1 MSISIKGMERVLGH
15 VAPVAVLGWLLS
27 ACGAST
33 DEPSPGEVRD
43 ALSEGEYYYLRC
55 NATGW
60 AVDDRSR
67 LEPSYEERVY
77 TRTFEVTDPAL
88 VQNGDQ
94 CSLTRTNQ
102 YNGWGT
108 QQTHY
113 GIPSVAAPLEVP
125 GEATYIES
133 TAPFAVRYP
142 ATGKYRARVS
152 SKFASLELVPAG
164 SIAFDV
170 TGETLMAAHE
180 SASAFSD
187 WDQDGDLDLLITGA
201 VGSQCVPGVGCWS
214 ITGIAAYQNDQGSFA
229 DVTLPGAPLLAVHG
243 GDLKWADYDHDGRP
257 DLYLS
262 GIRGAA
268 SAAWLNRIYHNT
280 EAGFEVVY
288 DHPAQGL
295 ARGEGDW
302 ADYDLDGD
310 VDLVYCGENVLGQ
323 PATVLLENQ
332 GGAFVPHLSAFEA
345 LTRCAVSWGDYDSDG
360 DPDLFLAG
368 QSHAVGDVTRVYRND
383 GGQLVDVGGTF
394 PGVRDGHGAWGDF
407 DGDGDLD
414 LAIVGESFSVVDGS
428 WSAYAEIYQNSSG
441 SLVRHPFEAGVGYAR
456 GDVLWADADNDGDL
470 DLFAM
475 GIDSSG
481 FEPAL
486 ARWYENVSGTFSG
499 ERFVA
504 LPGLGYGD
512 ADTADF
518 DGDGDLDL
526 LLTGARFEPFQRE
539 TVLYRNVGAA
549 LSLPLP

>member
-1 MSISIKGMERVLGH
+1 MSWINGRDRSLGRVAH
-15 VAPVAVLGWLLS
+15 VAVLGWLLS
-27 ACGAST
+27 ACSADAG
-33 DEPSPGEVRD
+33 EPSVGEALG
-43 ALSEGEYYYLRC
+43 ALSEGDYYYLRC

-67 LEPSYEERVY
+67 LESSYEERVY
-77 TRTFEVTDPAL
+77 TRTVEVTDPVL

-94 CSLTRTNQ
+94 CTVTRTNQ

-113 GIPSVAAPLEVP
+113 GIAPVAQPLVVP

-133 TAPFAVRYP
+133 SAPFSVRYP
-142 ATGKYRARVS
+142 AIGKYRARLN
-152 SKFASLELVPAG
+152 SKFSSLELVPAG
-164 SIAFDV
+164 SIAFEA
-170 TGETLMAAHE
+170 TGDTLMQAHE
-180 SASAFSD
+180 SASDFSD

-201 VGSQCVPGVGCWS
+201 VDSQCVPGVGCWS
-214 ITGIAAYQNDQGSFA
+214 ITDIAAYQNDQGTFA
-229 DVTLPGAPLLAVHG
+229 EVTLPGAPLLAVHA
-243 GDLKWADYDHDGRP
+243 GDLKWSDYDHDGRP

-268 SAAWLNRIYHNT
+268 SSAWLNRIYHNT
-280 EAGFEVVY
+280 ETGFEVVY
-288 DHPAQGL
+288 DHPAPGL
-295 ARGEGDW
+295 AEGEGDW

-310 VDLVYCGENVLGQ
+310 VDLIYCGENVFGQ

-332 GGAFVPHLSAFEA
+332 GGTFSPNLSAFEA
-345 LTRCAVSWGDYDSDG
+345 LTRCAVSWGDYDGDG
-360 DPDLFLAG
+360 DADLFLAG

-383 GGQLVDVGGTF
+383 SGQFMDIGGSF

-407 DGDGDLD
+407 DGDADLD

-428 WSAYAEIYQNSSG
+428 WSAYAEIYQNNSG
-441 SLVRHPFEAGVGYAR
+441 VFVRHPFDAGVGYAR
-456 GDVLWADADNDGDL
+456 GDALWADADNDGDL

-481 FEPAL
+481 FSPVL
-486 ARWYENVSGTFSG
+486 ARWYENVSGTFAG
-499 ERFVA
+499 DRYIA

-512 ADTADF
+512 ADTADY

-526 LLTGARFEPFQRE
+526 ILSGARFDPFQRE